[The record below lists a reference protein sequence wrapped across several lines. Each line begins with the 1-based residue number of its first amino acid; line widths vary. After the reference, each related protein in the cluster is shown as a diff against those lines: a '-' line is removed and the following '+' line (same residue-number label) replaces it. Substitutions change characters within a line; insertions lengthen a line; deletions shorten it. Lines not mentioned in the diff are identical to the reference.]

1 MPSRRNK
8 GGLLARVNFPLY
20 TLQMLTSRHILVGG
34 GGGSSKTGIANGF
47 VSFCWFNHNISFK
60 YNCLKNQFLLL
71 QEIFEL
77 SHNGIHFVA
86 EEVTRHETG
95 PSVVMNCASHNNGK
109 KTWIV
114 AGQESH
120 CQLYNVN
127 PKVVT
132 SENGELIKG
141 PTAMANKDG
150 LRHRRNSEKVEDV
163 HSPMERI
170 KEEIKDDNSNVK
182 SKKLQLILK
191 PADSVQTAF
200 GNGEP
205 LQRVVRVNLQGTI
218 MATGSTDGRVRLW
231 KFPQLHKLYDLDAH
245 GKEIDD
251 LDFSPDGNLLV
262 SIAKDG
268 KAFLW
273 NLNTGTRNK
282 ELTWTMLDGV
292 KYMYKRC
299 RFRKLAENKTK
310 LDLFVLSN
318 AVAAKNPSFLQLWD
332 VHTGAITKSASYKE
346 ALSALAVSDD
356 GKFVAVGTMFSG
368 SVDIFVAF
376 SLRKALHVP
385 GAHSMFVTGLEFLPT
400 KLDGPAITSNTETA
414 VVSISVDNRICIHSI
429 PFRHT
434 LPFWFVIILIVLC
447 ICGAFIFC
455 SYLGI

>member
-1 MPSRRNK
+1 MSSRRNK

-47 VSFCWFNHNISFK
+47 
-60 YNCLKNQFLLL
+60 
-71 QEIFEL
+71 EIFEL
-77 SHNGIHFVA
+77 LHNGVHFVA

-141 PTAMANKDG
+141 PTAVVNKDG

-170 KEEIKDDNSNVK
+170 EEIKDDNSNVK

-205 LQRVVRVNLQGTI
+205 LQRVVRVSLQGTI

-273 NLNTGTRNK
+273 NLNDGTRNK
-282 ELTWTMLDGV
+282 ELTWTVPDGV

>member
-1 MPSRRNK
+1 M
-8 GGLLARVNFPLY
+8 ARVNFPLY
-20 TLQMLTSRHILVGG
+20 TVQMVTNRHILVGG
-34 GGGSSKTGIANGF
+34 GGGSSKTGVANGF
-47 VSFCWFNHNISFK
+47 
-60 YNCLKNQFLLL
+60 
-71 QEIFEL
+71 EIFEL
-77 SHNGIHFVA
+77 SHNGTHFIA

-95 PSVVMNCASHNNGK
+95 PSVVMNCVSHRSDN
-109 KTWIV
+109 KTWIA

-127 PKVVT
+127 SKLVT

-141 PTAMANKDG
+141 PTATAHKDG
-150 LRHRRNSEKVEDV
+150 LRHRKISEKVE
-163 HSPMERI
+163 ELQKEKI
-170 KEEIKDDNSNVK
+170 EEIKDNNSNVK
-182 SKKLQLILK
+182 NKKLQLVLD
-191 PADSVQTAF
+191 PAGSVQTTF

-205 LQRVVRVNLQGTI
+205 LQRVVRVNIQGKS
-218 MATGSTDGRVRLW
+218 MATGGTDGKVRLW
-231 KFPQLHKLYDLDAH
+231 KFPQLDKLYDLDAH

-251 LDFSPDGNLLV
+251 IDFSPNGNLLV

-268 KAFLW
+268 KAFVW
-273 NLNTGTRNK
+273 NIETKKNR
-282 ELTWTMLDGV
+282 ELSWKPRDGI

-299 RFRKLAENKTK
+299 RFRKLTENEKK
-310 LDLFVLSN
+310 NDLFMLTN
-318 AVAAKNPSFLQLWD
+318 AVTAKNPSFLQLWD
-332 VHTGAITKSASYKE
+332 VNAGVITKSAPYKE
-346 ALSALAVSDD
+346 TLSALAVSND

-400 KLDGPAITSNTETA
+400 NSQLNGVAITSNTETA

-434 LPFWFVIILIVLC
+434 LPFWFVIILIVFC
-447 ICGAFIFC
+447 ICGAFMFC

>member
-47 VSFCWFNHNISFK
+47 
-60 YNCLKNQFLLL
+60 
-71 QEIFEL
+71 EIFEL
-77 SHNGIHFVA
+77 SHNGVHFVA
-86 EEVTRHETG
+86 EEVIRHETG
-95 PSVVMNCASHNNGK
+95 PSVVMNCAAHNNGK

-127 PKVVT
+127 SKVVT
-132 SENGELIKG
+132 SENGELIRG
-141 PTAMANKDG
+141 PTTAAASKDG
-150 LRHRRNSEKVEDV
+150 LRHRRNSERVEEV
-163 HSPMERI
+163 QSPPKERI
-170 KEEIKDDNSNVK
+170 EEIKDDNSNVK

-200 GNGEP
+200 GDGEP

-218 MATGSTDGRVRLW
+218 MATGGTDGSVKLW
-231 KFPQLHKLYDLDAH
+231 KFPQLHKLHNLDAH

-251 LDFSPDGNLLV
+251 LDFSPDGGLLV

-273 NLNTGTRNK
+273 NAHDGTRNG
-282 ELTWTMLDGV
+282 ELTWMPSDGA

-299 RFRKLAENKTK
+299 RFRKLAEDKTRI
-310 LDLFVLSN
+310 DLFVLSN
-318 AVAAKNPSFLQLWD
+318 AVAGKNPSFLQLWD
-332 VHTGAITKSASYKE
+332 VVTGSILKSASYKE

-414 VVSISVDNRICIHSI
+414 VVSISVDNRICVHSI

-434 LPFWFVIILIVLC
+434 LPFWFVIILIALC
-447 ICGAFIFC
+447 ICGAFILC

>member
-1 MPSRRNK
+1 MPSRRSK

-34 GGGSSKTGIANGF
+34 GGGSSKTGVANGF
-47 VSFCWFNHNISFK
+47 
-60 YNCLKNQFLLL
+60 
-71 QEIFEL
+71 EIFEL
-77 SHNGIHFVA
+77 FHNGSQFVA

-95 PSVVMNCASHNNGK
+95 PSVVMNCASYNDGK

-127 PKVVT
+127 SKVVT
-132 SENGELIKG
+132 VENGEAIKS
-141 PTAMANKDG
+141 PAPVNKDG
-150 LRHRRNSEKVEDV
+150 LRRRKSASEKVLDNDAQRERMEED
-163 HSPMERI
+163 
-170 KEEIKDDNSNVK
+170 KDDNSNIK
-182 SKKLQLILK
+182 SKKLQLIVK
-191 PADSVQTAF
+191 PADSVQTDFSEDEA
-200 GNGEP
+200 
-205 LQRVVRVNLQGTI
+205 LQRIVRVSLNGKF
-218 MATGSTDGRVRLW
+218 MATAGTDGHVRLW
-231 KFPQLHKLYDLDAH
+231 KFPQLHKLHDLNAH
-245 GKEIDD
+245 EKEIDD
-251 LDFSPDGNLLV
+251 IDFTPDGTCLA

-268 KAFLW
+268 RAFLW
-273 NLNTGTRNK
+273 NVTSGTKNK
-282 ELTWTMLDGV
+282 ELIWTPQDSA

-299 RFRKLAENKTK
+299 RFRLVEEDKSMSH
-310 LDLFVLSN
+310 LFMLSN
-318 AVAAKNPSFLQLWD
+318 AIVGKHPSFLQLWD
-332 VHTGAITKSASYKE
+332 TDTGAILKSAPYKE
-346 ALSALAVSDD
+346 TLSALAVSDD

-368 SVDIFVAF
+368 TVDIFVAF

-434 LPFWFVIILIVLC
+434 LPFWFVIILIILS
-447 ICGAFIFC
+447 ICGAFILC